1 MNSLID
7 DNELFGHQFP
17 TGAVRAMR
25 GALAIARSA
34 RKHKKRGLILPA
46 TNASEAGVGA
56 GLEV

>member
-1 MNSLID
+1 
-7 DNELFGHQFP
+7 
-17 TGAVRAMR
+17 MR